1 MTSMDEQIMDMDE
14 LVAMAVAAIAEDLR
28 QDIRR
33 IRVVSFQEV
42 FPSPLDRYLV
52 ERKISFKRYELKDE
66 LA

>member
-1 MTSMDEQIMDMDE
+1 MDEQIMDIDE
-14 LVAMAVAAIAEDLR
+14 LVAMAVAAVAENMR

-33 IRVVSFQEV
+33 IRVVSFREV
-42 FPSPLDRYLV
+42 FPSPLENYLA

>member
-1 MTSMDEQIMDMDE
+1 MDEQIMDIDE
-14 LVAMAVAAIAEDLR
+14 LVAMAVAAVAEDMR

-33 IRVVSFQEV
+33 IRVVSFREIL
-42 FPSPLDRYLV
+42 PSPLENYLA

>member
-1 MTSMDEQIMDMDE
+1 MDEQTMDMDE
-14 LVAMAVAAIAEDLR
+14 LVAMAVAAVAEDLR

-33 IRVVSFQEV
+33 IRVVSFREIS
-42 FPSPLDRYLV
+42 PSPLEHYLA